1 MYMLGIMFKI
11 FCFSVL
17 LFLRTLVSYA
27 EDVKSIVIKGNERIT
42 KETIIV
48 FSDVNINDNL
58 NANDLNEI
66 TKNLYSTDF
75 FSDVSIKLEKNILQI
90 DVKENYLVQNI
101 VINGVKNKSLLEKLK
116 EQLTVTEKKSY
127 VDSKVKSDQE
137 KLYNYLKISG
147 YYFAEV
153 EFKVSKNNNK
163 TIDLIYNINLN
174 KKAIVKQINFTGNK
188 VFKRGTLS
196 RIIITEE
203 NRFWK
208 FLSKK
213 KYLNERQI
221 QLDQRLLKNFYLNE
235 GYYNVK
241 ITQSSASIIEDNN
254 FLLTYNINAGD
265 RYFFNDL
272 NLIIP
277 TDYNPKNFE
286 SIKLM
291 IEDMKTKPY
300 SNNRINKLLNEIDQ
314 IAASK
319 QFEFINAS
327 FKETIVDKNKIN
339 IDFVID
345 ETEKLYVN
353 RIEIYGNDITNET
366 AIRNLLVV
374 DEGDP
379 INEILNNKSINNIKS
394 SGLFSKVNYK
404 IIDTNNEY
412 KKNIEINVIE
422 QPTGEISAGAGYGTS
437 GQTFNFG
444 IKENNFKGDGTK
456 LNTSV
461 AISATSVKGG
471 LNISIPNYR
480 YSEKSLKMN
489 ISRADNDFF
498 DTAGYK
504 NTISNFTIG
513 TGFEYK
519 KDLFF
524 EPLLLIELEDL
535 ETNSTASQALKNQDG
550 NYNNL
555 DLDYSF
561 LYDKRNQSF
570 RPSDGF
576 YSRFNQTLPLISNDY
591 SLYNRYDF
599 KNYQKLSKNMIGS
612 LSFHIA
618 AINSLDGGDVRIS
631 DRLNISSRKLRGF
644 EAGKIGPK
652 DNLDFIGGNYA
663 TAMTLATTLPDFLP
677 ELDSIDFSLFL
688 DAGNVWGVDYN
699 DNLDNSKIRSSTGL
713 SIDWLTPVG
722 PLNFVFSQPI
732 TKSSTDIEEKFRFD
746 LGTTF

>member
-1 MYMLGIMFKI
+1 M
-11 FCFSVL
+11 
-17 LFLRTLVSYA
+17 
-27 EDVKSIVIKGNERIT
+27 
-42 KETIIV
+42 
-48 FSDVNINDNL
+48 
-58 NANDLNEI
+58 
-66 TKNLYSTDF
+66 KN
-75 FSDVSIKLEKNILQI
+75 
-90 DVKENYLVQNI
+90 
-101 VINGVKNKSLLEKLK
+101 
-116 EQLTVTEKKSY
+116 
-127 VDSKVKSDQE
+127 
-137 KLYNYLKISG
+137 
-147 YYFAEV
+147 
-153 EFKVSKNNNK
+153 
-163 TIDLIYNINLN
+163 
-174 KKAIVKQINFTGNK
+174 
-188 VFKRGTLS
+188 
-196 RIIITEE
+196 
-203 NRFWK
+203 
-208 FLSKK
+208 
-213 KYLNERQI
+213 
-221 QLDQRLLKNFYLNE
+221 
-235 GYYNVK
+235 
-241 ITQSSASIIEDNN
+241 
-254 FLLTYNINAGD
+254 
-265 RYFFNDL
+265 
-272 NLIIP
+272 
-277 TDYNPKNFE
+277 
-286 SIKLM
+286 
-291 IEDMKTKPY
+291 KPY

-327 FKETIVDKNKIN
+327 FKETIVNKNKIN

-404 IIDTNNEY
+404 IVDTNNEY

-437 GQTFNFG
+437 GQTLNFG
-444 IKENNFKGDGTK
+444 IKENNFKGDATK

-471 LNISIPNYR
+471 LNISIPNYK

-550 NYNNL
+550 NYNNI

-618 AINSLDGGDVRIS
+618 AINSLDGGDVKIS

-699 DNLDNSKIRSSTGL
+699 DDLDNSKIRSSTGL

-732 TKSSTDIEEKFRFD
+732 SKSSTDIEEKFRFD

>member
-1 MYMLGIMFKI
+1 MLGEMLKKFLFI
-11 FCFSVL
+11 L
-17 LFLRTLVSYA
+17 LFFNISVSYA
-27 EDVKSIVIKGNERIT
+27 EVVKSIVVNGNERIT
-42 KETIIV
+42 SETVIV
-48 FSDVNINDNL
+48 FSNVKVNDNL
-58 NANDLNEI
+58 DANDLNDI

-75 FSDVSIKLEKNILQI
+75 FKNVSLEFENNILQI
-90 DVKENYLVQNI
+90 NLKENYLVQN
-101 VINGVKNKSLLEKLK
+101 VAINGVKNKNLNEKLK
-116 EQLTVTEKKSY
+116 EQLSITEKKSY

-153 EFKVSKNNNK
+153 ELDVLNNSNK
-163 TIDLIYNINLN
+163 TIDLVYNINLN
-174 KKAIVKQINFTGNK
+174 KKAIVKKINFTGDK
-188 VFKRGTLS
+188 VFKTSTLS

-203 NRFWK
+203 DKFWK

-241 ITQSSASIIEDNN
+241 ITQSSASIIENNN
-254 FLLTYNINAGD
+254 FLLTYNINSGD
-265 RYFFNDL
+265 RYFFNEL
-272 NLIIP
+272 SLVIP
-277 TDYNPKNFE
+277 TDYNPDNFK
-286 SIKLM
+286 SIEIM
-291 IEDMKTKPY
+291 IEDIKTKPY
-300 SNNRINKLLNEIDQ
+300 SNNSINKLLNEIDK

-327 FKETIVDKNKIN
+327 FKETIVDNNKIN
-339 IDFVID
+339 IDFVIN
-345 ETEKLYVN
+345 ETQKLYVN
-353 RIEIYGNDITNET
+353 RIDILGNDITNET

-394 SGLFSKVNYK
+394 SGLFSNVDYK
-404 IIDTNNEY
+404 IVDTDNDF
-412 KKNIEINVIE
+412 KKNIEITVVE

-444 IKENNFKGDGTK
+444 IKENNFKGDATR
-456 LNTSV
+456 LNTNQS
-461 AISATSVKGG
+461 ISATSIKGG

-480 YSEKSLKMN
+480 YSDKSLKMN

-504 NTISNFTIG
+504 NTVSNFTVG

-519 KDLFF
+519 QDLFF
-524 EPLLLIELEDL
+524 EPLLLLELEDL
-535 ETNSTASQALKNQDG
+535 ETNSTASQALRNQDG
-550 NYNNL
+550 NYNNI
-555 DLDYSF
+555 DLDYTF

-576 YSRFNQTLPLISNDY
+576 YSRFNQNLPLISNDY
-591 SLYNRYDF
+591 SLYNSYDF
-599 KNYQKLSKNMIGS
+599 KNYHKISKNMIGS
-612 LSFHIA
+612 LSFHIS
-618 AINSLDGGDVRIS
+618 AINSLDGSDVRIS
-631 DRLNISSRKLRGF
+631 DRINISSRKLRGF

-652 DNLDFIGGNYA
+652 DNLDFVGGNYA
-663 TAMTLATTLPDFLP
+663 SAMTLATTLPNFLP

-699 DNLDNSKIRSSTGL
+699 DSLDNSKIRSATGL